1 MHKFKKINLFFF
13 IFLLV
18 SKNSFSLNNKNVNS
32 NCFLIDKVDLTGNTL
47 LDDRQKSKVISPY
60 LQQCLTLNDMQEV
73 AKSITNNYIKKGYV
87 TSQAIIPEQ
96 DLSNHKLVIKIIE
109 GRIKDISINGIS
121 SRLVD
126 IIFPSSKGKILN
138 LRDLEHGLAKSVVN
152 PLPQEKRERKQT
164 QSQNTTSHR
173 SRTCSQ
179 CPCRFPAQ
187 VILRNC

>member
-13 IFLLV
+13 IFLLI

-47 LDDRQKSKVISPY
+47 LDYRKKSKLISPY

-73 AKSITNNYIKKGYV
+73 AKSITNNYIEKGYV

-96 DLSNHKLVIKIIE
+96 DL
-109 GRIKDISINGIS
+109 SINGIS

-138 LRDLEHGLAKSVVN
+138 L
-152 PLPQEKRERKQT
+152 
-164 QSQNTTSHR
+164 
-173 SRTCSQ
+173 
-179 CPCRFPAQ
+179 
-187 VILRNC
+187 